1 MFYYLCELICNSLM
15 EYEIHTL
22 KNGIRVV
29 HIPVNSPVSHCGI
42 LVNAGSRDETEDE
55 HGLAHFIEHV
65 IFKGTTKR
73 KAYHILSRL
82 DDVGGEINAYT
93 TKEETAF
100 YAAFLKP
107 HFDRALELLS
117 DIVFHSTFPQA
128 ELNKEKDVVMDEINS
143 FKDNPSELIF
153 DDFEEVIFAN
163 HPIGRNILGTPETLR
178 TFDKKGIEGFMNRN
192 YHTNQ
197 MIFCSVGAEPFS
209 RVVRLAEKYLGDVPA
224 NHSKTIRKSFDDYKP
239 VRVINEMNTFQAHC
253 IIGNTAYHAMDKR
266 RMDLILLNNLL
277 GGQGL
282 NSRLNMSLREKHGYA
297 YSVEST
303 FTPYIDTGVLTIYFG
318 TDKDKLDKSIKLVHK
333 ELETLRTKKLGSMQ
347 LHRAK
352 NQIIGQIAISADNK
366 ENLLFTV
373 GKSFLLFD
381 RFDSLE
387 IVNKKIQN
395 ITAERLLEVA
405 NEVLAKDQLSQLIF
419 Q

>member
-1 MFYYLCELICNSLM
+1 M
-15 EYEIHTL
+15 EYGIHTL

-42 LVNAGSRDETEDE
+42 LVNAGSRDESEDE

-100 YAAFLKP
+100 YAAFLQP
-107 HFDRALELLS
+107 HFERAVELLS
-117 DIVFHSTFPQA
+117 DIVFHSTFPSA
-128 ELNKEKDVVMDEINS
+128 ELDKEKEVVIDEINS

-163 HPIGRNILGTPETLR
+163 HPIGRNILGTPETLH
-178 TFDKKGIEGFMNRN
+178 TFDKKGIEGFMNQN
-192 YHTNQ
+192 YHTDQ
-197 MIFCSVGAEPFS
+197 MIFCSVGGESFAK
-209 RVVRLAEKYLGDVPA
+209 VLKLAEKYLGDVPA
-224 NHSKTIRKSFDDYKP
+224 NYRQTIRRGVINYKP
-239 VRVINEMNTFQAHC
+239 ERIIQEKKTFQAHC
-253 IIGNTAYHAMDKR
+253 IIGNTAYHALDKR

-303 FTPYIDTGVLTIYFG
+303 FTPYFDTGVFTIYFG

-333 ELETLRTKKLGSMQ
+333 ELHTLRTKKLGSMQ

-366 ENLLFTV
+366 ENLLFSV
-373 GKSFLLFD
+373 GKSFLLFN

-387 IVNKKIQN
+387 VVNKRIQS
-395 ITAERLLEVA
+395 ITAERLLDVA

>member
-1 MFYYLCELICNSLM
+1 M
-15 EYEIHTL
+15 EYAIHTL

-29 HIPVNSPVSHCGI
+29 HLPVNSPVSHCGI
-42 LVNAGSRDETEDE
+42 LVNAGSRDEMEEE

-100 YAAFLKP
+100 YAAFLKQ
-107 HFDRALELLS
+107 HFERALELLS
-117 DIVFHSTFPQA
+117 DIVFHSTFPKA
-128 ELNKEKDVVMDEINS
+128 ELDKEKDVVMDEINS

-153 DDFEEVIFAN
+153 DDFEEEIFAN

-178 TFDKKGIEGFMNRN
+178 KFDKTRIEEFMNRN
-192 YHTNQ
+192 YHTDQ
-197 MIFCSVGAEPFS
+197 MIFCSVGEESFT
-209 RVVRLAEKYLGDVPA
+209 RVVKLAEKYLGEVPA
-224 NHSKTIRKSFDDYKP
+224 NHSKTIRNGFEAYKP
-239 VRVINEMNTFQAHC
+239 VRVIHEKNTFQAHC

-266 RMDLILLNNLL
+266 RMDLVLLNNLL

-297 YSVEST
+297 YTVEST
-303 FTPYIDTGVLTIYFG
+303 FTPYFDTGVLTIYFG

-333 ELETLRTKKLGSMQ
+333 ELQMLRTKKLGSMQ

-405 NEVLAKDQLSQLIF
+405 NEVLATDQLSQLIF
-419 Q
+419 K

>member
-1 MFYYLCELICNSLM
+1 MDYHFHRLS
-15 EYEIHTL
+15 
-22 KNGIRVV
+22 NGIRIV
-29 HIPVNSPVSHCGI
+29 HIPANSPVSHCGL
-42 LVNAGSRDETEDE
+42 LVNAGSRDEKEEE
-55 HGLAHFIEHV
+55 HGIAHFIEHV
-65 IFKGTTKR
+65 IFKGTKKR

-107 HFDRALELLS
+107 HFERAIELLA
-117 DIVFHSTFPQA
+117 DIVFHSTFPNT
-128 ELNKEKDVVMDEINS
+128 ELEREKEVVMDEINS
-143 FKDNPSELIF
+143 YKDSPADLIF
-153 DDFEEVIFAN
+153 DDFEEIIFKG
-163 HPIGRNILGTPETLR
+163 HPIGRNILGTPKTLKSFTKDR
-178 TFDKKGIEGFMNRN
+178 IEQFIDDN
-192 YHTNQ
+192 YHTDQ
-197 MIFCSVGAEPFS
+197 MVFVSVGSQPFS
-209 RVVRLAEKYLGDVPA
+209 KVVKLAERYLGPVPS
-224 NHSKTIRKSFDDYKP
+224 NRRKGSRNGFKKYTAEK
-239 VRVINEMNTFQAHC
+239 VSSNKKTFQAHC
-253 IIGNTAYHAMDKR
+253 IIGNQAYNAVDQR
-266 RMDLILLNNLL
+266 RLDLVLLNNLL

-297 YSVEST
+297 YSVESS

-318 TDKDKLDKSIKLVHK
+318 TDKDNLDKSIRLVHK
-333 ELETLRTKKLGSMQ
+333 ELDSLRNKKLGSMQ

-352 NQIIGQIAISADNK
+352 RQIIGQLAISSDNK

-387 IVNKKIQN
+387 VVNQRIEA
-395 ITAERLLEVA
+395 ITAERLMEVA
-405 NEVLAKDQLSQLIF
+405 NEVLDPNQLSQLIY

>member
-1 MFYYLCELICNSLM
+1 M

-29 HIPVNSPVSHCGI
+29 HIAVNSPVSHCGI
-42 LVNAGSRDETEDE
+42 LVNAGSRDETKDE

-65 IFKGTTKR
+65 IFKGTSKR

-107 HFDRALELLS
+107 HFERALELIS
-117 DIVFHSTFPQA
+117 DIVFHSTFPIA
-128 ELNKEKDVVMDEINS
+128 ELDKEKDVVIDEINS
-143 FKDNPSELIF
+143 YKDNPSELIF
-153 DDFEEVIFAN
+153 DDFEEVIFAK
-163 HPIGRNILGTPETLR
+163 HPIGRNILGTPETLGIFNKQR
-178 TFDKKGIEGFMNRN
+178 IEGFMNKN
-192 YHTNQ
+192 YHTDQ
-197 MIFCSVGAEPFS
+197 MIFCSVGGEPFTK
-209 RVVRLAEKYLGDVPA
+209 VVKLAEKYLGDVPA
-224 NHSKTIRKSFDDYKP
+224 NHRATVRKGFKNYKP
-239 VRVINEMNTFQAHC
+239 VKVVHEMNTFQAHC
-253 IIGNTAYHAMDKR
+253 IIGNTAYHALDKR

-303 FTPYIDTGVLTIYFG
+303 FTPYFDTGVLTIYFG
-318 TDKDKLDKSIKLVHK
+318 TDKNKLEKSINLVHK
-333 ELETLRTKKLGSMQ
+333 ELNTLRTKKLGSMQ

-352 NQIIGQIAISADNK
+352 NQIIGQIAMSADNK

-387 IVNKKIQN
+387 IVNKRIQN
-395 ITAERLLEVA
+395 ITSEQLIDVA

-419 Q
+419 K